1 MTFNPSIQYLN
12 QVLVERINNPEAPLP
27 PINENI
33 TDYLKPDIE
42 MYSRAEEEVSA
53 FDQAFTLNQVD
64 VEPEKKRVYW
74 KDILK

>member
-12 QVLVERINNPEAPLP
+12 QVLVERMNNPEAPLP

-42 MYSRAEEEVSA
+42 MYTRAE
-53 FDQAFTLNQVD
+53 
-64 VEPEKKRVYW
+64 
-74 KDILK
+74 